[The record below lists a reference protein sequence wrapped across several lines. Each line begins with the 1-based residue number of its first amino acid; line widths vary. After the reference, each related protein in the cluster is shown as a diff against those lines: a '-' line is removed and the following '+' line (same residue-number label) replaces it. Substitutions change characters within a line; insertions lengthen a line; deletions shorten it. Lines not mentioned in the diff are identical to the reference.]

1 EEDSE
6 EEHPYTCVAQDE
18 GVYDLILGQE
28 EQEEEKRKHCRSF
41 IMNRPPAP
49 APRPVCSLVR
59 EENTP
64 YIVQVFQQKAC
75 RVTSDNSRTYCE
87 ARSPEAHRGRTETV
101 TYSTV
106 VHKIPS
112 EQEELIHLK
121 KQVKNWAISVDEA
134 LDGFKQWQNKKQR
147 LPSSQQEKVHHL
159 TDPTIRNR
167 QENEN

>member
-18 GVYDLILGQE
+18 CVYDLILGQE
-28 EQEEEKRKHCRSF
+28 EEEEERKHCRSF
-41 IMNRPPAP
+41 ILNRPPAP
-49 APRPVCSLVR
+49 TPRPVRSPVR

-87 ARSPEAHRGRTETV
+87 ARNPAHRGHTETV

-106 VHKIPS
+106 VPKIPP
-112 EQEELIHLK
+112 EQEELIHLQE
-121 KQVKNWAISVDEA
+121 QVKKGAISVDGA
-134 LDGFKQWQNKKQR
+134 LDRFKQWQNKKQR
-147 LPSSQQEKVHHL
+147 LPSTQQEKAHHL
-159 TDPTIRNR
+159 RDTTIRNR
-167 QENEN
+167 QENEH